1 VNRGLGESWSGLQDK
16 LIPYGENYIE
26 EMFVFWYNSGR
37 IPPAKLIELEECP
50 KDQFGRIPVRRIVEA
65 WVNERGWRE
74 RADIL
79 DARAATQIE
88 DELVALKVNALRK
101 QAAQAA
107 EVRQKAFEHI
117 IDNPFDSSA
126 SAVSA
131 FLKSA
136 ELERITLGMS
146 KYIERLSQMDDDEL
160 MQSVKELAER
170 AGSTII
176 DADSVSQEEDA
187 ESFDT

>member
-1 VNRGLGESWSGLQDK
+1 MQDTR
-16 LIPYGENYIE
+16 IVPYGEDYIE
-26 EMFVFWYNSGR
+26 QMFVFWYGSGK
-37 IPPAKLIELEECP
+37 IPAAKLIELPDCP
-50 KDQFGRIPVRRIVEA
+50 KDKFNRIPVRRIVEG
-65 WVNERGWRE
+65 WLNDRGWRE
-74 RADIL
+74 RADVL

-101 QAAQAA
+101 QAAQAN
-107 EVRQKAFEHI
+107 EVRQKAFDHLMNNE
-117 IDNPFDSSA
+117 FDSSA

-146 KYIERLSQMDDDEL
+146 KTIEKLSQMDDDEVL
-160 MQSVKELAER
+160 QTVKELAER

-176 DADSVSQEEDA
+176 DGDEVLEEDA
-187 ESFDT
+187 EPLD